1 MKLSPY
7 FYQLRTAYQAE
18 LDDLASDSEGHDVLH
33 KRLAQKRREIGFLV
47 QMMDVAPEMVAVVFH
62 RAFRFTPN
70 ALWATLLACHP
81 DEGDV
86 LPEWPSLA
94 PAVALEPWATDIAKA
109 VLSEPTGPRF
119 MAIAAGLEYLH
130 QHGSIGQGAAQG
142 ADTDDE
148 ALGDAGDDE
157 STPLSADDAS
167 DPQSHESQEEA
178 RADWLADLGFDRKDG
193 SV

>member
-62 RAFRFTPN
+62 RAFRFRPH
-70 ALWATLLACHP
+70 AIWATLLACHP
-81 DEGDV
+81 DEGDA
-86 LPEWPSLA
+86 LPDWPRLA
-94 PAVALEPWATDIAKA
+94 PAVALEPWATDLAKA

-119 MAIAAGLEYLH
+119 MSIAAGLEYLH

-148 ALGDAGDDE
+148 HIADAEDE
-157 STPLSADDAS
+157 GTPLSADDAR

-178 RADWLADLGFDRKDG
+178 QADWLADLGFDRKDG